1 MNPNSLLDNVEFI
14 NAINIAS
21 FILAIQNLGLNV
33 TSTDLDRYSKLILE
47 EIHGHLAKQ
56 DNHLEDQDK
65 RLDRLEKTVLGML
78 ALRDRKEN

>member
-47 EIHGHLAKQ
+47 EIHGHLTKQ

-65 RLDRLEKTVLGML
+65 RLDRLEKIVSEIVSTD
-78 ALRDRKEN
+78 ARKEN